1 MKIKNVIGLDIGA
14 RDIKLVNL
22 ALKGKSVEL
31 LKFEII
37 EMPKTSSQYEIID
50 LLKTAFRRNQL
61 KLNIPICL
69 AISAEES
76 FFKIISVK
84 SKASKKLVEVV
95 KNELKKN
102 VVFSLEDCIWDYFL
116 LRHKPKEMIKEVLSV
131 AAKKEAVLDKIQLIE
146 KFNGFAHLINLDV
159 LATYNCLKFN
169 TELASGK
176 LYALV
181 DISSVKTQVFIFNL
195 KGNFWLRTL
204 PFGGDKFT
212 DAIAKNLSLSFKE
225 AQEHKKN
232 MLLQENT
239 DAKPD
244 DALMPLMKEISTELD
259 KTFNYYYFQAR
270 ESAIKEAQRKIDE
283 ILLCGGGSLCT
294 GLDKFLSDTLNIPT
308 SYIYPLNKIQIRN
321 KKILAKRNMLNTQ
334 SPELATAIG
343 LALEGLNFADI
354 KINLVK
360 QTRESIFKKIKL
372 SYIFNFLIVVCIGVL
387 VFLGTQRSALTKQS
401 KELKSK
407 LNELNIVSQ
416 KYMPEITSLKEI
428 YEETNSKIND
438 TNTVVNNRNLI
449 RRILHK
455 TSEVIAEDV
464 WITNFI
470 INLNYQEDTGELTL
484 SGKSMDYAGINKL
497 ISGLRDT
504 GYFKEIKP
512 VSSKVKIDGVTK
524 EEIVNFIIKLEVG
537 KK

>member
-1 MKIKNVIGLDIGA
+1 
-14 RDIKLVNL
+14 
-22 ALKGKSVEL
+22 
-31 LKFEII
+31 
-37 EMPKTSSQYEIID
+37 
-50 LLKTAFRRNQL
+50 
-61 KLNIPICL
+61 
-69 AISAEES
+69 
-76 FFKIISVK
+76 
-84 SKASKKLVEVV
+84 
-95 KNELKKN
+95 
-102 VVFSLEDCIWDYFL
+102 
-116 LRHKPKEMIKEVLSV
+116 
-131 AAKKEAVLDKIQLIE
+131 
-146 KFNGFAHLINLDV
+146 
-159 LATYNCLKFN
+159 
-169 TELASGK
+169 
-176 LYALV
+176 
-181 DISSVKTQVFIFNL
+181 
-195 KGNFWLRTL
+195 
-204 PFGGDKFT
+204 
-212 DAIAKNLSLSFKE
+212 
-225 AQEHKKN
+225 

-244 DALMPLMKEISTELD
+244 DALMPLIKEISTELD

-283 ILLCGGGSLCT
+283 ILLCGGGSLCH